1 MARIDTPK
9 NAPAAPSLPV
19 RIDKWL
25 WAARFFKTRAQ
36 AAEAIGG
43 GKVEIAGDH
52 VKPARLVRIGETV
65 QVRLGPY
72 QHTVVVRGLSER
84 RGPASEARLLYEET
98 EESRAAREK
107 LAWTLKH
114 AAPVMDAGDGRPTKR
129 DRRDLER
136 MRGR

>member
-1 MARIDTPK
+1 
-9 NAPAAPSLPV
+9 
-19 RIDKWL
+19 
-25 WAARFFKTRAQ
+25 
-36 AAEAIGG
+36 
-43 GKVEIAGDH
+43 VEIAGDH
-52 VKPARLVRIGETV
+52 VKPARLVRIGESV

-72 QHTVVVRGLSER
+72 LHTVIVRGLSER

-98 EESRAAREK
+98 EESRLAREK

-114 AAPVMDAGDGRPTKR
+114 AAPVMDAGEGRPTKR

>member
-1 MARIDTPK
+1 M
-9 NAPAAPSLPV
+9 

-25 WAARFFKTRAQ
+25 WAARFYKTRAQ

-43 GKVEIAGDH
+43 GKVEVAGDH

-114 AAPVMDAGDGRPTKR
+114 AAPVMDAGEGRPTKR
-129 DRRDLER
+129 DRRDLDR